1 MDTLLENGANPYAK
15 ITTKDAP
22 ITTKDSPPNGP
33 RMFTVGNCFQNIG
46 VQCTLTKLDIFHTF
60 DISQVFHTL
69 LFRNKNT
76 AGNMLNSWM
85 DTNGQELDSSDLLII
100 YDLQGFYHEAFG
112 DMSSEP
118 DETHDEVAAH
128 AKMIG
133 VGAKEFLQHPVSEI
147 MLHLKWQRIKR
158 VFQVN

>member
-1 MDTLLENGANPYAK
+1 MH
-15 ITTKDAP
+15 
-22 ITTKDSPPNGP
+22 
-33 RMFTVGNCFQNIG
+33 TVHVSSDQ
-46 VQCTLTKLDIFHTF
+46 KLDIFHTF
-60 DISQVFHTL
+60 NISQVFHTL

-112 DMSSEP
+112 DKNSEP

-147 MLHLKWQRIKR
+147 MLYLKWQRIKR
-158 VFQVN
+158 VFQVNLMNLRTLPTLHS

>member
-1 MDTLLENGANPYAK
+1 
-15 ITTKDAP
+15 
-22 ITTKDSPPNGP
+22 
-33 RMFTVGNCFQNIG
+33 
-46 VQCTLTKLDIFHTF
+46 
-60 DISQVFHTL
+60 
-69 LFRNKNT
+69 
-76 AGNMLNSWM
+76 MLNSWM

-147 MLHLKWQRIKR
+147 MLHFKWQRIKR
-158 VFQVN
+158 VFQVNLMKLRTLLTLHS

>member
-1 MDTLLENGANPYAK
+1 
-15 ITTKDAP
+15 
-22 ITTKDSPPNGP
+22 
-33 RMFTVGNCFQNIG
+33 
-46 VQCTLTKLDIFHTF
+46 
-60 DISQVFHTL
+60 
-69 LFRNKNT
+69 
-76 AGNMLNSWM
+76 MLNSWM

-158 VFQVN
+158 VFQVNLIILRTLPTLHSWSILISFQMNFAFYLLFTLCLSAVAILQTMMIIEVSDQP